1 MLTKK
6 HGGYGLFKGRTLIIA
21 TMHKKES
28 VIAPILE
35 KELGVSCKIIPHLNT
50 DNFGTFSGEIERK
63 DSPMATVKAKALA
76 ALAKSTETLV
86 LASEGSFGAHPASPF
101 ISANEEMV
109 ILLDT
114 KNNLEI
120 TGCHLTTLTNFN
132 HQEINNISEL
142 MEFAERIGFPEHN
155 VILKAK
161 DETGEIKIWKDFES
175 KVGLNS
181 IATNLLNGNK
191 SISIENDMRAMN
203 NPTRMK
209 SIENAVI
216 DLVKN
221 IKSICPRCSTP
232 GFSVFEV
239 VTGLKCAMCNLPTK
253 SVKAYI
259 HKCKKCNYSCERAK
273 ENVSDEDP
281 MYCDFCN
288 P

>member
-6 HGGYGLFKGRTLIIA
+6 HGGYDLFKGRTLIIA

-35 KELGVSCKIIPHLNT
+35 KELGVSCKIIPNLNT

-63 DSPMATVKAKALA
+63 DTPMATVKAKALA
-76 ALAKSTETLV
+76 ALEKSTETLV
-86 LASEGSFGAHPASPF
+86 VASEGSFGSHPASPF
-101 ISANEEMV
+101 ISANEEMI

-120 TGCHLTTLTNFN
+120 RGWHLTTATNFN
-132 HQEINNISEL
+132 HQEINNINEL
-142 MEFAERIGFPEHN
+142 MEFADFIGFPEHN
-155 VILKAK
+155 VILKTK
-161 DETGEIKIWKDFES
+161 DQTEKINICKNFKSLKELKS
-175 KVGLNS
+175 TA
-181 IATNLLNGNK
+181 INLLKGNT
-191 SISIENDMRAMN
+191 SISIETDMRAML

-209 SIENAVI
+209 AIENAVI

-221 IKSICPRCSTP
+221 VKSLCPSCNNP

-239 VTGLKCAMCNLPTK
+239 ISGLKCAMCNLPTK